1 MSVSVFHQSVAH
13 SSDEKSL
20 RGHMSTAEWSTTS
33 SASQSSFW
41 DSYHFGSAFGSAA
54 SRPHFGHGHFHP
66 GPPPRPLPDA
76 VRPNP
81 GPPPRPT
88 PERPDPYYS
97 KQSNQQL
104 AQALLSNYGAFKG
117 GQYSRK
123 VTLESVKQMAN
134 RPLTGN
140 PQMDANIRLA
150 KELMRRPDLLRAL
163 DRNMST
169 GASDGRLSKDD
180 ILSLIGS
187 DNPFKLKDDKQLVKE
202 MLGHFHQLKGSG
214 RGDTIKLDKLKELA
228 AQPLTGKPSTD
239 HLIQLAKEVMSRS
252 ILQGRMDNVDEWQ
265 RDGKISRRELLKLLR

>member
-41 DSYHFGSAFGSAA
+41 DSYHFGSAFGSAP
-54 SRPHFGHGHFHP
+54 SRPHLGHGHFNP
-66 GPPPRPLPDA
+66 GPPPRPLPDG
-76 VRPNP
+76 VCPNP

-104 AQALLSNYGAFKG
+104 AQALLTNYGAFKG
-117 GQYSRK
+117 GQYSRQ
-123 VTLESVKQMAN
+123 VTRESLQKMADQL
-134 RPLTGN
+134 PV
-140 PQMDANIRLA
+140 DANVRLA
-150 KELMRRPDLLRAL
+150 KELLRRPDLIRAL

-169 GASDGRLSKDD
+169 GASDGRLSRED
-180 ILSLIGS
+180 ILSVIRS
-187 DNPFKLKDDKQLVKE
+187 DNPFKLKDDKELVKE
-202 MLGHFHQLKGSG
+202 MLGHFEELKRKG
-214 RGDTIKLDKLKELA
+214 RGNSITLDKLEDLA
-228 AQPLTGKPSTD
+228 KQPLTGNPATD
-239 HLIQLAKEVMSRS
+239 HLIELVKEVMSRS

-265 RDGKISRRELLKLLR
+265 RDGKISRRELLQLLKQLR

>member
-20 RGHMSTAEWSTTS
+20 RGSMSNAERSTTS
-33 SASQSSFW
+33 SASQSLFW
-41 DSYHFGSAFGSAA
+41 DSYHFGSAFGSAP
-54 SRPHFGHGHFHP
+54 SRPHLGHGHFNP
-66 GPPPRPLPDA
+66 GPPPRPLPDG
-76 VRPNP
+76 VCPNP

-104 AQALLSNYGAFKG
+104 AQALLTNYGAFKG
-117 GQYSRK
+117 GQYSRQ
-123 VTLESVKQMAN
+123 VTRESLQKMADQL
-134 RPLTGN
+134 PV
-140 PQMDANIRLA
+140 DANVRLA
-150 KELMRRPDLLRAL
+150 KELLRRPDLIRAL

-180 ILSLIGS
+180 ILSVIGS

-202 MLGHFHQLKGSG
+202 MLGHFQQLKGSG
-214 RGDTIKLDKLKELA
+214 RGDTIQLDKLKELA
-228 AQPLTGKPSTD
+228 ARPLTGNPSTD

>member
-20 RGHMSTAEWSTTS
+20 RGSMSNAERSTTS
-33 SASQSSFW
+33 SASQSLFW
-41 DSYHFGSAFGSAA
+41 DSYHFGSAFGSAP
-54 SRPHFGHGHFHP
+54 SRPHLGHGHFHP

-104 AQALLSNYGAFKG
+104 AQALLTNYGAFKG
-117 GQYSRK
+117 GQYSRQ
-123 VTLESVKQMAN
+123 VTRESLQKMADQL
-134 RPLTGN
+134 PV
-140 PQMDANIRLA
+140 DANVRLA
-150 KELMRRPDLLRAL
+150 KELLRRPDLIRAL

-169 GASDGRLSKDD
+169 GASDGRLSRED
-180 ILSLIGS
+180 ILSVIRS
-187 DNPFKLKDDKQLVKE
+187 DNPFKLKDDKELVKE
-202 MLGHFHQLKGSG
+202 MLGHFEELKRKG
-214 RGDTIKLDKLKELA
+214 RGNSITLDKLEDLA
-228 AQPLTGKPSTD
+228 KQPLTGNPATD
-239 HLIQLAKEVMSRS
+239 HLIELVKEVMSRS

-265 RDGKISRRELLKLLR
+265 RDGKISRRELLQLLQQLR

>member
-1 MSVSVFHQSVAH
+1 
-13 SSDEKSL
+13 
-20 RGHMSTAEWSTTS
+20 MSTAEWSTTS

-41 DSYHFGSAFGSAA
+41 DSYHFGSAFGSAS
-54 SRPHFGHGHFHP
+54 SRPHLGHGHFHP

-104 AQALLSNYGAFKG
+104 AQALLTNYGAFKG

-123 VTLESVKQMAN
+123 VTLESLKQMAD

-180 ILSLIGS
+180 ILSVIGS

-202 MLGHFHQLKGSG
+202 MLGHFQQLKGSG

-228 AQPLTGKPSTD
+228 AQPLTGNPSTD

>member
-13 SSDEKSL
+13 SSDEKSF

-140 PQMDANIRLA
+140 PRMDANIRLA

>member
-1 MSVSVFHQSVAH
+1 
-13 SSDEKSL
+13 
-20 RGHMSTAEWSTTS
+20 
-33 SASQSSFW
+33 
-41 DSYHFGSAFGSAA
+41 
-54 SRPHFGHGHFHP
+54 
-66 GPPPRPLPDA
+66 
-76 VRPNP
+76 
-81 GPPPRPT
+81 
-88 PERPDPYYS
+88 
-97 KQSNQQL
+97 
-104 AQALLSNYGAFKG
+104 
-117 GQYSRK
+117 
-123 VTLESVKQMAN
+123 MAD

-180 ILSLIGS
+180 ILSVIGS

-202 MLGHFHQLKGSG
+202 MLGHFQQLKGSG

-228 AQPLTGKPSTD
+228 AQPLTGNSSTD

-252 ILQGRMDNVDEWQ
+252 ILQGQMDNVDEWQ

>member
-20 RGHMSTAEWSTTS
+20 RGSMSNAERSKTS
-33 SASQSSFW
+33 SASQSLFW
-41 DSYHFGSAFGSAA
+41 DSYHFGSAFGSAP
-54 SRPHFGHGHFHP
+54 SRPHLGHGHFHP
-66 GPPPRPLPDA
+66 GPPARPLPDG
-76 VRPNP
+76 VCPNP

-104 AQALLSNYGAFKG
+104 AQGLLTNYGAFKG

-123 VTLESVKQMAN
+123 VTLESLKQMAD

-140 PQMDANIRLA
+140 PQTDANIRLA
-150 KELMRRPDLLRAL
+150 KELLRRPDLIRAL

-180 ILSLIGS
+180 ILSVIGS

-202 MLGHFHQLKGSG
+202 MLGHFQQLKGSG
-214 RGDTIKLDKLKELA
+214 RGDTIQLDKLKELA
-228 AQPLTGKPSTD
+228 ARPLTGNPSTD